1 MESRPNDFTTLILI
15 MGVITLG
22 IAVTV
27 FALISDLWLLVV
39 ACIVSLVPVIISM
52 QWWLED
58 RKNIDQK
65 WKSNEKTHCTCTN
78 IKSKSH

>member
-1 MESRPNDFTTLILI
+1 MGSGPSDFTTLILI
-15 MGVITLG
+15 MGVIALG

-39 ACIVSLVPVIISM
+39 ACIASLVPVIISM

-65 WKSNEKTHCTCTN
+65 WKK
-78 IKSKSH
+78 